1 MSEQRTGSGLAQ
13 GPLPTGPPRSGSGP
27 AGQEARLCPEMA
39 SFRALVLDFV
49 RDYIARWGQSPSYG
63 EIAAGLAS
71 NRTRVK
77 RALRSLEL
85 AGLLLRRPGTRGISL
100 PGDIEQARL
109 TLERAGLLDPGSGEL
124 VVGQMSP
131 VEDAGPQGRK
141 RDRAPAGAPQRS
153 GGSSAEDGGAE
164 APPQKK
170 HPITKATL
178 LPPAVLDYS
187 RRRPRKRRGKRN
199 NGDSGGSGGHDGP
212 QAAKR

>member
-1 MSEQRTGSGLAQ
+1 
-13 GPLPTGPPRSGSGP
+13 
-27 AGQEARLCPEMA
+27 MA

-63 EIAAGLAS
+63 EIAAGLTS

-109 TLERAGLLDPGSGEL
+109 TLERAGLLDPASGEL
-124 VVGQMSP
+124 VAGQ
-131 VEDAGPQGRK
+131 
-141 RDRAPAGAPQRS
+141 
-153 GGSSAEDGGAE
+153 SAEPGTKRPAE
-164 APPQKK
+164 AASPPRGLGARPQLLARSAKRSEDVSAEALTEK
-170 HPITKATL
+170 QHPITKATL

-199 NGDSGGSGGHDGP
+199 NGDSGGGAGTHGSS
-212 QAAKR
+212 